1 MNEAETCCPQQL
13 MLVAVAPCR
22 FAAPFQSIAVAS
34 SLFTKDPQYWKS
46 VHLVGQGL
54 ARERQEAKQRELD
67 AWKAKVWTCNAD
79 HDTASAFSR
88 QAPGVSEPLVGKP
101 GGQCGAC

>member
-1 MNEAETCCPQQL
+1 M
-13 MLVAVAPCR
+13 
-22 FAAPFQSIAVAS
+22 AS

-67 AWKAKVWTCNAD
+67 AWKAKVWNC
-79 HDTASAFSR
+79 HDIAKAFSR
-88 QAPGVSEPLVGKP
+88 QSLQAQSPEVSETW
-101 GGQCGAC
+101 

>member
-1 MNEAETCCPQQL
+1 MHEAKALLPAAADAFSPPL
-13 MLVAVAPCR
+13 CR

-34 SLFTKDPQYWKS
+34 SLFTKDPEYWKS

-67 AWKAKVWTCNAD
+67 AWKAKV
-79 HDTASAFSR
+79 
-88 QAPGVSEPLVGKP
+88 
-101 GGQCGAC
+101 